1 MKRRLPFRNDDVFFV
16 VGCITNLSYKGSF
29 LYSRWFVATPG
40 SPGVKVTI
48 GSDDLSANKRIKQVI
63 DEMGKD
69 EKCGVFMGIKQNE
82 FKLEE

>member
-1 MKRRLPFRNDDVFFV
+1 MKRRLPFRNDDVFLV

-48 GSDDLSANKRIKQVI
+48 GSDDLSANKRIKQFIQII
-63 DEMGKD
+63 DDMGKD
-69 EKCGVFMGIKQNE
+69 EK
-82 FKLEE
+82 LLSS